1 MLFQSLL
8 AIFIV
13 IALSLYPYIVT
24 IWKINQRILTVPK
37 TKLIEVENFPAEIS
51 EILAPYFQE
60 FEAIEFEL
68 AAYACFYAGEENDPP
83 LWGLLLRDN
92 SSQHYACL
100 TAIPTHQGSHIIF
113 VEFSTF
119 LLTGQLVLTTSAK
132 KYGYFKPYPLEIK
145 QHLVDASIQQLWIAH
160 EGKIVDTKV
169 SLVQLDVADFLE
181 RLRQHELDS
190 LNFSIKN
197 KRFYWVNEGEAYR
210 FRIRT
215 SVKGVFNAARD
226 MHFPRKKVH
235 TQVETSQPKQVQQE
249 VQAFLAN
256 QAPKVPMTKKKR
268 GWIALASFALFA
280 AVYATRFDPKTLV
293 IFLAALVLHEGGH
306 LLAMIICG
314 YRAPAVLF
322 IPYLGA
328 LATARK
334 DHASLSEKFWISLAG
349 PLPGLILGVAI
360 AVIRSQGHG
369 PMMLET
375 WYHEDN
381 IWRNA
386 SFILIGLN
394 LFNLLPIYPLDG
406 GQIADLLVFSRNPY
420 LGVVYKSIGVGL
432 LLLLGLV
439 NPLLLVFGLIMA
451 LSIPH
456 TFRAARWFSNL
467 SHELRDIP
475 WQDDEA
481 SAQLIFTRLQSAPKL
496 TSFQKDAIAG
506 GIFESRRA
514 NTASWKLRL
523 GLSLIYLLSLTTG
536 IMGGLYALLPNM
548 QAFSGMMSMGH
559 LFQDP
564 KQHMRENIK
573 KETEAIQRNPK
584 DLKAYER
591 RGRSKLYLRDNQ
603 GVIADANA
611 ILAQD
616 PKSIQAYRLR
626 GRAYDQA
633 GEEAK
638 AKADEQ
644 KANQLQWLPEF
655 QEAQASL
662 KQNPKDVNAYLSRAN
677 AKEGLEDVKGAFQD
691 LDLALKIEP
700 KNVKIWVARAGLS
713 QRRDDYQ
720 AALRDVNHAIALDPN
735 SIDAYELRSE
745 LYDGQG
751 DIEKSEAD
759 MAKIEQL
766 YEKTPAAQAHPERLE
781 QIKNLRSPSKQ

>member
-1 MLFQSLL
+1 MLVRSLL
-8 AIFIV
+8 AIV
-13 IALSLYPYIVT
+13 LLIAVFSYPYLFVA
-24 IWKINQRILTVPK
+24 WKMTQSIHEGSKVLPANPEDL
-37 TKLIEVENFPAEIS
+37 PAEINEAFLPYV
-51 EILAPYFQE
+51 EILEQLDFQ
-60 FEAIEFEL
+60 FAGYHHI
-68 AAYACFYAGEENDPP
+68 YAGQVGDPP
-83 LWGLLLRDN
+83 SWGLLFNDSTSLT
-92 SSQHYACL
+92 YACL
-100 TAIPTHQGSHIIF
+100 VAPHPFHQMK
-113 VEFSTF
+113 
-119 LLTGQLVLTTSAK
+119 LVGCDFITTLEDDRKVHTTSFK
-132 KYGYFKPYPLEIK
+132 DYGIIKGYPREIK
-145 QHLVDASIQQLWIAH
+145 QHLFNAPVKELWSAH
-160 EGKIVDTKV
+160 Q
-169 SLVQLDVADFLE
+169 SMLRDVLGNPMPLTPNAF
-181 RLRQHELDS
+181 LDS
-190 LNFSIKN
+190 MALYNTEKIQFGVERGSYHWKEPNKTYSYSLRSGINLTIKVVLDR
-197 KRFYWVNEGEAYR
+197 KRHHKQIQAQSEAAKQ
-210 FRIRT
+210 
-215 SVKGVFNAARD
+215 S
-226 MHFPRKKVH
+226 
-235 TQVETSQPKQVQQE
+235 QVQQE
-249 VQAFLAN
+249 VQAFLAS
-256 QAPKVPMTKKKR
+256 QLPKTPIAKKKR
-268 GWIALASFALFA
+268 GWIALGSFALFA

-360 AVIRSQGHG
+360 AVVRSLGHG
-369 PMMLET
+369 PMLLES

-451 LSIPH
+451 LTIPN
-456 TFRAARWFSNL
+456 TFRAAHWFSKL

-496 TSFQKDAIAG
+496 ASFQKDAIAG

-584 DLKAYER
+584 DLEAYER

-626 GRAYDQA
+626 GKAYDQA

-655 QEAQASL
+655 QAAQASL
-662 KQNPKDVNAYLSRAN
+662 KQNPKDVNAYLSRAS
-677 AKEGLEDVKGAFQD
+677 AKEGLEDIKGAFQD

-700 KNVKIWVARAGLS
+700 KNVDIWVARAGLS
-713 QRRDDYQ
+713 QRQDDYQ
-720 AALRDVNHAIALDPN
+720 AALRDVNYAIALDPN

-759 MAKIEQL
+759 MAKIEHL

>member
-1 MLFQSLL
+1 MLVRSLL
-8 AIFIV
+8 AIV
-13 IALSLYPYIVT
+13 LLIAFFSYPYLFT
-24 IWKINQRILTVPK
+24 IWQTKQRIHECLRVEPANPED
-37 TKLIEVENFPAEIS
+37 LPPEVNEAFM
-51 EILAPYFQE
+51 PYVEALERLEFQ
-60 FEAIEFEL
+60 F
-68 AAYACFYAGEENDPP
+68 AGYQHVYPGPIGYPP
-83 LWGLLLRDN
+83 SWGLMFHDD
-92 SSQHYACL
+92 SSSNYACL
-100 TAIPTHQGSHIIF
+100 FISYPFHQIKFVLCDIITILDDGLHVGTTNFKDYGF
-113 VEFSTF
+113 VNGYPGEVKQYFYNASIDE
-119 LLTGQLVLTTSAK
+119 LWSAHQNKLAELSAK
-132 KYGYFKPYPLEIK
+132 PVALN
-145 QHLVDASIQQLWIAH
+145 L
-160 EGKIVDTKV
+160 
-169 SLVQLDVADFLE
+169 ADFSDSVVKQSIEKIHFGVKSGSYHWKEVGKTYCFSFPLAIKLV
-181 RLRQHELDS
+181 RKIALDRQKPEQ
-190 LNFSIKN
+190 IKPQS
-197 KRFYWVNEGEAYR
+197 EAAKQ
-210 FRIRT
+210 
-215 SVKGVFNAARD
+215 S
-226 MHFPRKKVH
+226 
-235 TQVETSQPKQVQQE
+235 QVQQE
-249 VQAFLAN
+249 VQAFLAS
-256 QAPKVPMTKKKR
+256 QLPKTPIAKKKR
-268 GWIALASFALFA
+268 GWIALGSFALFA

-360 AVIRSQGHG
+360 ALIRSQGHG

-451 LSIPH
+451 LSIPN
-456 TFRAARWFSNL
+456 TFRAAHWFSKL

-633 GEEAK
+633 GKEAK

-655 QEAQASL
+655 QAAQARL
-662 KQNPKDVNAYLSRAN
+662 KQNPKDVNAYLSRAS
-677 AKEGLEDVKGAFQD
+677 AKEGLEDIKGAFQD

-700 KNVKIWVARAGLS
+700 KNVKIWVARGGLF
-713 QRRDDYQ
+713 QRQDDYQ
-720 AALRDVNHAIALDPN
+720 AAFRDVNHGIALDPN
-735 SIDAYELRSE
+735 SIEAYELRSE
-745 LYDGQG
+745 LYDEQG

-766 YEKTPAAQAHPERLE
+766 YKKVPATPAHLERLE
-781 QIKNLRSPSKQ
+781 QIKKLRSPSK